1 MGRGGVWQG
10 DWCAWGKISDRVGR
24 DQGGERQRTG
34 TEMGERVG
42 ENAGKNKSKNRGR
55 REAGLTGHKRPGE
68 KGKKEKRGKEMGRG
82 KGKVSRS
89 CMISTA
95 SARALPIS
103 AVHIPAGTG
112 GAGAPGQL
120 LEQTHPHGAPA
131 GPNTDTPGAGGV
143 GTHWVMA

>member
-1 MGRGGVWQG
+1 
-10 DWCAWGKISDRVGR
+10 
-24 DQGGERQRTG
+24 
-34 TEMGERVG
+34 
-42 ENAGKNKSKNRGR
+42 
-55 REAGLTGHKRPGE
+55 
-68 KGKKEKRGKEMGRG
+68 MGRG

-131 GPNTDTPGAGGV
+131 GLNTDTPGAGGV